1 MKNGSRPTL
10 VVVDD
15 EPNVLG
21 SLHDLFRKDYHVKTF
36 DRAPDA
42 LDALDVIDP
51 AVVLTDQRM
60 PGMSGVDF
68 LRRVRTLR
76 PDATRL
82 LFTGYAD
89 IKAVIDSINEGH
101 VFRYLGK
108 PWEPEEMAVT
118 IRQAVDHHHLL
129 VERRKLIEELR
140 EANAQLEVSNA
151 SLQKANALKKAFIEV
166 ASHELNTPV
175 AVILGMTDL
184 WEMMPGKASAA
195 SQTAWLARIQAAGK
209 RLAGTVE
216 RMLKLLR
223 ADRFDEPLV
232 LRSTELVPLIHHV
245 VDQVQPFL
253 EARGQ
258 SVEIRITPGVGSA
271 EIDPAKVGDI
281 LTNLLVN
288 AIKFTPDGGL
298 ITIFAAP
305 EGQDHVRIRVSDTGV
320 GIHVA
325 DRAHLFEPFFTGYDT
340 MHHSSGEY
348 QYCKKGIGLGLC
360 LVKTFV
366 EMHGGSV
373 DFLGTETRGSTF
385 GITLPRTPPRR
396 KSPVPKPR
404 DQSEGSSDFG

>member
-1 MKNGSRPTL
+1 MIHSARPTL

-21 SLHDLFRKDYHVKTF
+21 SLHDLFRKDYLVKTF

-42 LDALDVIDP
+42 LEAMDALDP
-51 AVVLTDQRM
+51 AVVLSDQRM
-60 PGMSGVDF
+60 PYMTGVDF
-68 LRRVRTLR
+68 LRRVRDLR

-82 LFTGYAD
+82 LVTGYAD

-101 VFRYLGK
+101 VFRYLDK
-108 PWEPEEMAVT
+108 PWEPEEMTGAV
-118 IRQAVDHHHLL
+118 RQAVDHHHLL
-129 VERRKLIEELR
+129 VERRKLIEELKQTNSR
-140 EANAQLEVSNA
+140 LEESNA
-151 SLQKANALKKAFIEV
+151 RLEQANSLKRAFIEV

-184 WEMMPGKASAA
+184 WEMMPGKASAE
-195 SQTAWLARIQAAGK
+195 SQSAWLKRIQSAGK

-232 LRSTELVPLIHHV
+232 LRSTDLDPLIRHV
-245 VDQVQPFL
+245 VNQVQPFL
-253 EARGQ
+253 EARHQ
-258 SVEIRITPGVGSA
+258 TVQIEVAPGLGTA
-271 EIDPAKVGDI
+271 EIDPAKVGDV

-288 AIKFTPDGGL
+288 AIKFTADGGE
-298 ITIFAAP
+298 ITILANP
-305 EGQDHVRIRVSDTGV
+305 EGEDFVRIRVKDHGV
-320 GIHVA
+320 GIELA

-348 QYCKKGIGLGLC
+348 QFCKKGIGLGLC

-366 EMHGGSV
+366 ELHGGSV
-373 DFLGTETRGSTF
+373 DFQGTEEHGSTF
-385 GITLPRTPPRR
+385 GITLPRHPPRR
-396 KSPVPKPR
+396 RPPILPQR
-404 DQSEGSSDFG
+404 T